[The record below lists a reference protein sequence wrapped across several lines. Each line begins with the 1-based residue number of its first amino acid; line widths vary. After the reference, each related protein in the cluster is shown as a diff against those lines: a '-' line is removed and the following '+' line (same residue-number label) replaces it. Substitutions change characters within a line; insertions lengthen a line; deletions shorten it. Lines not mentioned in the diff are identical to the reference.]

1 MADDDAILRETKR
14 SIDALFKSVSTS
26 ADKASSELLYVGK
39 TAKYS
44 GDKLSFA
51 GDSAVEFGNALIGI
65 TRSLGGAAIEA
76 QKAGIVF
83 AAAGTAVASSLT
95 NLDKIKTVGGV
106 DTEGKPHLDAK
117 SGGASWLQ
125 KTLSMLAKIPV
136 LGSAISGGATGAGL
150 GMSMAIPG
158 SAAIGSILGGIGGVA
173 YGVSE
178 KVYGSHLDG
187 LNAITKAGVPFG
199 RSIEK
204 YAQSL
209 TATTLTQTQFNSLI
223 SRNSEALA
231 IFGGTAQEGAE
242 RFVTVSGMLSDV
254 GLTYKDTGRSIRMTL
269 EQMGVSVE
277 EAMELQGTMLQSTAL
292 AEKIRNTSALEQTYI
307 TADYIQTLS
316 ELEVLTGKSKQRL
329 AEDQK
334 RLAADAQFRAATMNM
349 GPKQVAAMEAAM
361 LRLEKIGGAPAVEAF
376 KARIAGVVPSGTEA
390 RQLLATPMG
399 DAINTIA
406 VEMAAAGENVA
417 GVFERNLGKLEDGAE
432 QTRQMFRTLAAAGN
446 PVGVA
451 MFKAS
456 DQITIQFDAIQQ
468 AYAKHTGAIDAETVN
483 FQNAME
489 AFYDKA
495 LGIDPEKGTIG
506 SAATRL
512 ATDLRVTLSEAK
524 VAAREIVLNSIFAA
538 DGLIITSLQDGLDAA
553 QKATGFSNTVS
564 EKLIAAQENGE
575 ASFRAMTRS
584 AENMATT
591 VVDVANKGINFINE
605 ITTKLTGT
613 EEKLIGNIKEID
625 NLFKIG
631 RLTEF
636 TMPIRES
643 SAIAGLNS
651 ESTQKIANNSEVAI
665 TKADKQ
671 IEILSN
677 IESNT
682 RKTNNGPTVVVANPP
697 QPATSGSAYYDEAM
711 SP

>member
-14 SIDALFKSVSTS
+14 SIDKLFASVSTS

-95 NLDKIKTVGGV
+95 NLDKIKTVGEV
-106 DTEGKPHLDAK
+106 DTKGKPHLDAK
-117 SGGASWLQ
+117 SGGGMWD
-125 KTLSMLAKIPV
+125 KFLSTMAKIPV
-136 LGSAISGGATGAGL
+136 LGSMISGGATGAGVGMMMGPGGAAAGAAL
-150 GMSMAIPG
+150 GAV
-158 SAAIGSILGGIGGVA
+158 GGAA
-173 YGVSE
+173 YGLSE
-178 KVYGSHLDG
+178 EVYGSYLDG

-242 RFVTVSGMLSDV
+242 RFVTVGGMLSDV
-254 GLTYKDTGRSIRMTL
+254 GLAYRDSGRSIRMTL
-269 EQMGVSVE
+269 EQMGVSME

-292 AEKIRNTSALEQTYI
+292 AEKMRNTSALEQTYM

-329 AEDQK
+329 ADEQK
-334 RLAADAQFRAATMNM
+334 QLAADAQFRAATMDM

-361 LRLEKIGGAPAVEAF
+361 NNLKQFGGAPAVEAF

-406 VEMAAAGENVA
+406 AEMAAAGENVE

-451 MFKAS
+451 MFKTS
-456 DQITIQFDAIQQ
+456 DVITVQFNAIQE
-468 AYAKHTGAIDAETVN
+468 AYAKHTGVIDAETVN

-506 SAATRL
+506 SEATRL
-512 ATDLRVTLSEAK
+512 ATDLRVTFSEAN
-524 VAAREIVLNSIFAA
+524 VAGREILLNSIFAA
-538 DGLIITSLQDGLDAA
+538 DGPIIRTLQKGLDKA
-553 QKATGFSNTVS
+553 QEMTGFSNEVS
-564 EKLIAAQENGE
+564 EELKVAQAKGQ

-584 AENMATT
+584 AESLSSS
-591 VVDVANKGINFINE
+591 VVGAVNTSIDYINSIHQQL
-605 ITTKLTGT
+605 TKT
-613 EEKLIGNIKEID
+613 EEKLIGNIKEFD
-625 NLFKIG
+625 NLFKID
-631 RLTEF
+631 RLTDF
-636 TMPIRES
+636 TMANRES
-643 SAIAGLNS
+643 ISMAGIDNGNAQKLVNNAESSLTESQKQTKLLEDIKLN
-651 ESTQKIANNSEVAI
+651 TN
-665 TKADKQ
+665 
-671 IEILSN
+671 
-677 IESNT
+677 
-682 RKTNNGPTVVVANPP
+682 KTNNVPTVVVAPTEK
-697 QPATSGSAYYDEAM
+697 PAPYGNAYYDEAM